1 MDYTELQKRITEL
14 ERENTYLKTLLDN
27 AGISYT
33 PNKPDEQSSQEI
45 YDEKQGRRIIHV
57 QITHNHVRAFFSYF
71 WGRMDVFSK
80 RYQNKS
86 TGKAGYFTQCDNFW
100 RHGICP
106 KASGVKIKCKD
117 CTNRLWTKLQAF
129 HIESHLIGKN
139 DDASDVVGIYPLFPD
154 GTCRFLVFDFDN
166 HDKGSEENDYANSDD
181 TWIEEVDA
189 LRDICTKAKISTLVE
204 RSRSGRGAHVW
215 IFFNTPID
223 ASLARRFGT
232 ALLDKGAE
240 SVNLKSFRYYD
251 RMLPAQDALK
261 NGELGNLIA
270 LPLQG
275 QALKVGNSAFIDE
288 NWNAYHDQWKAL
300 LSTNKLSKQQVEGYI
315 ADWYS
320 ENNPNNYTILNDDT
334 KPWERTTIF
343 HKEDVSGNLNIILS
357 NQIYVNTEKLKPR
370 IQNQIRR
377 LAVFSNPQFYKNKAI
392 GISNYAQSRF
402 IYLGYDENGYICI
415 PRGLLDTL
423 QERCGN
429 AGINIEID
437 DKRSRGKSLDIVF
450 NGELRDNQKEA
461 ITALLKYDNG
471 IISAATAFGKTVT
484 CSGIISKIKTSTLIL
499 LESSALVEQWEK
511 ALNTFLT
518 INEEFPEYRTKT
530 GRVKKRKSVIGIIH
544 GAKDTSTG
552 IIDIAMAGSLCK
564 KGEYH
569 PRLKEYGMVIVDEC
583 HHSASSTIST
593 VLREVNA
600 KYIYGVTATPF
611 RGDGLE
617 KIIFMLIG
625 DIRYKYTAKDKVAEQ
640 GISHYVVPRFT
651 RAVSPHGRDK
661 LHVNDAYEIIRNNEI
676 RNDQII
682 ADIKRCI
689 EIGRTPVI
697 LTKYTDHAAQLYEK
711 VKLYADNVFLLT
723 GTKSK
728 KEQKAVRSAMEQV
741 PANESM
747 ILIATGQLIGEGFDY
762 PRLDTL
768 FLATPVA
775 WKGIVEQY
783 AGRLN
788 RDYAGKEN
796 VMIYDYVDIH
806 IPVFDKMYAKRLKA
820 YKRIGYQ
827 LYTEETSEKQDANS
841 IFDSENYL
849 SVYEK
854 DLKNALKDIVISSPT
869 LGKYKV
875 HRIISLLKERQESGV
890 KVTIVT
896 WHPEVYKYGKD
907 EHRIELMELLRNAG
921 FHIELMTESCQHYAV
936 VDDELVWYGSM
947 NLLSKDDV
955 EDNIMRVSSK
965 AIAAEL
971 LEMTFRKD
979 NDLNEYQLPLYEK

>member
-1 MDYTELQKRITEL
+1 M
-14 ERENTYLKTLLDN
+14 
-27 AGISYT
+27 
-33 PNKPDEQSSQEI
+33 
-45 YDEKQGRRIIHV
+45 
-57 QITHNHVRAFFSYF
+57 
-71 WGRMDVFSK
+71 
-80 RYQNKS
+80 
-86 TGKAGYFTQCDNFW
+86 
-100 RHGICP
+100 
-106 KASGVKIKCKD
+106 
-117 CTNRLWTKLQAF
+117 
-129 HIESHLIGKN
+129 
-139 DDASDVVGIYPLFPD
+139 
-154 GTCRFLVFDFDN
+154 
-166 HDKGSEENDYANSDD
+166 
-181 TWIEEVDA
+181 
-189 LRDICTKAKISTLVE
+189 
-204 RSRSGRGAHVW
+204 
-215 IFFNTPID
+215 
-223 ASLARRFGT
+223 
-232 ALLDKGAE
+232 
-240 SVNLKSFRYYD
+240 
-251 RMLPAQDALK
+251 
-261 NGELGNLIA
+261 
-270 LPLQG
+270 
-275 QALKVGNSAFIDE
+275 
-288 NWNAYHDQWKAL
+288 
-300 LSTNKLSKQQVEGYI
+300 
-315 ADWYS
+315 
-320 ENNPNNYTILNDDT
+320 
-334 KPWERTTIF
+334 
-343 HKEDVSGNLNIILS
+343 
-357 NQIYVNTEKLKPR
+357 
-370 IQNQIRR
+370 
-377 LAVFSNPQFYKNKAI
+377 
-392 GISNYAQSRF
+392 
-402 IYLGYDENGYICI
+402 
-415 PRGLLDTL
+415 
-423 QERCGN
+423 
-429 AGINIEID
+429 
-437 DKRSRGKSLDIVF
+437 
-450 NGELRDNQKEA
+450 RDNQKDA
-461 ITALLKYDNG
+461 ITSLMKYDNG

-511 ALNTFLT
+511 ALSTFLT
-518 INEEFPEYRTKT
+518 INEELPEYQTKT

-569 PRLKEYGMVIVDEC
+569 TRLKEYGMVIVDEC
-583 HHSASSTIST
+583 HHSASSTISA

-617 KIIFMLIG
+617 KVIFMLLG
-625 DIRYKYTAKDKVAEQ
+625 DIRYKYTAKDKAAEQ

-651 RAVSPHGRDK
+651 KVVSPHGRDK

-682 ADIKRCI
+682 SDIKNCI
-689 EIGRTPVI
+689 ENGRTPVI

-768 FLATPVA
+768 FLATPVS

-788 RDYAGKEN
+788 RDYDGKDN

-827 LYTEETSEKQDANS
+827 LYTGKTLENQASNS
-841 IFDSENYL
+841 IFDSETYL
-849 SVYEK
+849 AVYEK
-854 DLKNALKDIVISSPT
+854 DLKNAAKDIVISSPT
-869 LGKYKV
+869 LGKNKV
-875 HRIISLLKERQESGV
+875 HRMISLLKERQESGV

-921 FHIELMTESCQHYAV
+921 FHIELMNESCQHYAV
-936 VDDELVWYGSM
+936 IDGEIVWYGSM

-971 LEMTFRKD
+971 LEMSFRKD
-979 NDLNEYQLPLYEK
+979 NDLNEYQLPLNL